1 MNFATTLLFYVLV
14 GAAVAGAVL
23 LRNDGAGRGDRLF
36 RAATAFVFWPIYLP
50 LLLQNAAPRA
60 ALAVLGSTSEGAAPA
75 VADELGGAITQVEAE
90 LDVALGSLDG
100 WSGGVLAREQDRFA
114 ELRSAWRQQAARIA
128 ELDRLLVLPTFHA
141 GEGAAEPL
149 AASPRA
155 AASDQA
161 RRENIQRLQTIRR
174 RMRDDLLGT
183 LAKVRELA
191 TMIHLA
197 RYTGAPAAR
206 AEELVEEI
214 AAAVAGLSE
223 VAEWR
228 ETMSA

>member
-1 MNFATTLLFYVLV
+1 MNLLTTLLFYVLV
-14 GAAVAGAVL
+14 GVAVAGTIVL
-23 LRNDGAGRGDRLF
+23 RPDRLSRGDRAF
-36 RAATAFVFWPIYLP
+36 RATTAFLFWPLYLP
-50 LLLQNAAPRA
+50 LLLQSS
-60 ALAVLGSTSEGAAPA
+60 GSNRNGRPGTPSGSSLSFLPVNEGL
-75 VADELGGAITQVEAE
+75 EEAIMQVEAE
-90 LDVALGSLDG
+90 LDLALGSLDG

-114 ELRSAWRQQAARIA
+114 ELRAAWRQQATRIG
-128 ELDRLLVLPTFHA
+128 ELDRLLALPAFHA
-141 GEGAAEPL
+141 ASVEPL
-149 AASPRA
+149 LTGSRAEASE
-155 AASDQA
+155 SA
-161 RRENIQRLQTIRR
+161 RRENIQRLQSIRR
-174 RMRDDLLGT
+174 RLHDDLLGT